1 MSLTAAQAQSAV
13 RASILATPGIG
24 AVTVWPGQVDAARG
38 GVAYIVVTQLNEE
51 ALGFPDSALDDGS
64 ITETDVVQVRY
75 QITSYGLAAEP
86 VLRAWRTLVRSAA
99 NVLGANLRAAGVS
112 PVRVTPLLDVAKL
125 YKSGMEPR
133 LSCDL
138 IAQYV
143 YVVAEDAADG
153 EMEEL
158 IINTI
163 GLGQADGMGE
173 APAIVLPES

>member
-1 MSLTAAQAQSAV
+1 MTTAAQAQAAV
-13 RASILATPGIG
+13 RTSILATPGIG
-24 AVTVWPGQVDAARG
+24 SVTVWPGQVDAARAG
-38 GVAYIVVTQLNEE
+38 AAYIVVTPLNEE
-51 ALGFPDSALDDGS
+51 ALGWPSSAQEDDVV
-64 ITETDVVQVRY
+64 TETDVVQVRY

-86 VLRAWRTLVRSAA
+86 VMRAWRTLVRSAA
-99 NVLGANLRAAGVS
+99 NALGATLRAAGVGV
-112 PVRVTPLLDVAKL
+112 VRVTPLLDVARL

-143 YVVAEDAADG
+143 YTVGEDAAAG

-163 GLGQADGMGE
+163 GVGQADGMGE
-173 APAIVLPES
+173 APAVVLPE

>member
-1 MSLTAAQAQSAV
+1 MPITAAQAQAAV

-24 AVTVWPGQVDAARG
+24 SVTVWPGQVDAARG
-38 GVAYIVVTQLNEE
+38 GTSYIVVTQLNEE
-51 ALGFPDSALDDGS
+51 ALGFPDSVLDDGV

-99 NVLGANLRAAGVS
+99 NALGANLRAAGVGV
-112 PVRVTPLLDVAKL
+112 VRVTPLLDVAKL

-143 YVVAEDAADG
+143 FAVGDDADAG

-158 IINTI
+158 IVNTI
-163 GLGQADGMGE
+163 GRGQAEGMGE
-173 APAIVLPES
+173 APAIVLPEG